1 MAMFETSSFVA
12 AATFLGAVIALVTT
26 AFMWNRRQ
34 APGAASVAWLMI
46 AAAIWSGG
54 YGIEVLIEDIDDKL
68 LLVPIEYVGIST
80 VPVFW
85 FITAAH
91 LTGRIRSVTPRL
103 LVLLLVIPAIT
114 VALTA
119 TNSSHNLMWTDA
131 RLIGETGNL
140 SVEFDRGAWFWI
152 SWLYSYLA
160 FFAGFGFLL
169 YRAFTEKSM
178 FRSQMIATILAGT
191 IPLAANLLF
200 LTDINPMGNFDAT
213 PMSFALSGAIV
224 AFGYIRFKLFDL
236 VPVALDI
243 LVERIPDAMFVL
255 DRDGYVIDANP
266 AATKLAEPKA
276 GLLIGGHLCDVLPG
290 DLSEHEICNEDPH
303 SVVDDVAFYDPNT
316 AGSRIYS
323 PTVTEL
329 TENSG
334 DGGSGGRL
342 TQTPCRSGYR
352 AAF

>member
-12 AATFLGAVIALVTT
+12 VATFLGAVIALVTT

-54 YGIEVLIEDIDDKL
+54 YGIEVLLEDIDDKL

-85 FITAAH
+85 FLTAAH
-91 LTGRIRSVTPRL
+91 LTGRIRNVTPRL
-103 LVLLLVIPAIT
+103 LVILLVIPMIT
-114 VALTA
+114 VALAA
-119 TNSSHNLMWTDA
+119 TNSSHNLMWTNAYVVGDS
-131 RLIGETGNL
+131 GNV
-140 SVEFDRGAWFWI
+140 SVEFDRGIWFWI

-169 YRAFTEKSM
+169 YRAFAEKSM

-200 LTDINPMGNFDAT
+200 LTGLNPMGDFDPT
-213 PMSFALSGAIV
+213 PMSFALSGVVV

-236 VPVALDI
+236 VPVAVDI
-243 LVERIPDAMFVL
+243 LVERIPDAMFVT
-255 DRDGYVIDANP
+255 DRNGYVIDANP
-266 AATKLAEPKA
+266 AA
-276 GLLIGGHLCDVLPG
+276 IG
-290 DLSEHEICNEDPH
+290 S
-303 SVVDDVAFYDPNT
+303 
-316 AGSRIYS
+316 
-323 PTVTEL
+323 
-329 TENSG
+329 
-334 DGGSGGRL
+334 
-342 TQTPCRSGYR
+342 
-352 AAF
+352 